1 MFAASILFFTATALF
16 LQPENVFAQSLSD
29 SYKSSQEKK
38 QNVKNVCSTARN
50 AAQYYYPK
58 SVRSDGSVYLYYVQ
72 PSTQNV
78 IGVNVSADG
87 SYKCRTHRVIG
98 KVDAFE
104 TACQMQGSYYQ
115 RTKMEAQFKVESD
128 GLILYEKNSL
138 IDCSTNRPNFDGA
151 VTRKIFPSVSKL
163 QSNRQKLA
171 KKQRIK
177 DRIAEGKRIYVSAI
191 KNGALP
197 ELNADIK
204 VRGDIHVKPPYGNLR
219 GEIDGVYVIKEQ
231 FEQYLKDTRLLKGF
245 LRVWVKNA
253 KANSES
259 NYGTGDIQNGY
270 SGKYICNLDWE
281 LFEEGA
287 VGPEYWTE
295 CGGQKRSI
303 ENQYFFDVVPGENGS
318 LKCSIV
324 RETPDGGK
332 SRLYLLRSGKLI
344 DDCPD
349 FFSGRAR

>member
-128 GLILYEKNSL
+128 GLILYEEF
-138 IDCSTNRPNFDGA
+138 THR
-151 VTRKIFPSVSKL
+151 L
-163 QSNRQKLA
+163 QYK
-171 KKQRIK
+171 
-177 DRIAEGKRIYVSAI
+177 
-191 KNGALP
+191 
-197 ELNADIK
+197 
-204 VRGDIHVKPPYGNLR
+204 
-219 GEIDGVYVIKEQ
+219 
-231 FEQYLKDTRLLKGF
+231 
-245 LRVWVKNA
+245 
-253 KANSES
+253 
-259 NYGTGDIQNGY
+259 
-270 SGKYICNLDWE
+270 
-281 LFEEGA
+281 
-287 VGPEYWTE
+287 
-295 CGGQKRSI
+295 
-303 ENQYFFDVVPGENGS
+303 
-318 LKCSIV
+318 
-324 RETPDGGK
+324 
-332 SRLYLLRSGKLI
+332 
-344 DDCPD
+344 
-349 FFSGRAR
+349 